1 MTKDRTKRLWKL
13 MAAIFISL
21 AAVFFLRGPEAN
33 AQIINTEGNYEN
45 PGDWYWDYTN
55 GERFDHGY
63 ARVVNRKT
71 KKTLGKGWHAVDGIW
86 YYFEAG
92 GYIFDEY
99 HGGYAIGGPESGWYQ
114 IDDEAPPTYH
124 WEKVTGGWKYV
135 KDTYHEYWDPYLHD
149 ESARIDGK
157 IYWFDKNGVTYKP
170 GWQLTE
176 WGEWIYVN
184 NDRSVKTGWQK
195 IGAKWYFFDLYTG
208 IMATSGKDTSP
219 IGSARKDFY
228 GFYENGTWITKAG
241 WVATDGYWDWVYVG
255 KNGKLLTG
263 WQKIGGKYYYLD
275 PYNGGVMAFSYYAE
289 EEQPEYCYVDG
300 YFINDKGVRCQNGYG
315 WHSDANGFWFGK
327 GSYYEK
333 DCMTYINGGWAEFD
347 EYGYCMRYYDVR
359 TDTLWDFTEAVG

>member
-1 MTKDRTKRLWKL
+1 METDGCHSHFTGCRILPSGTRGKCSGHQHGRQ
-13 MAAIFISL
+13 
-21 AAVFFLRGPEAN
+21 LRK
-33 AQIINTEGNYEN
+33 
-45 PGDWYWDYTN
+45 PGGLYWDYTN

-170 GWQLTE
+170 GWQ
-176 WGEWIYVN
+176 
-184 NDRSVKTGWQK
+184 
-195 IGAKWYFFDLYTG
+195 
-208 IMATSGKDTSP
+208 
-219 IGSARKDFY
+219 
-228 GFYENGTWITKAG
+228 
-241 WVATDGYWDWVYVG
+241 
-255 KNGKLLTG
+255 
-263 WQKIGGKYYYLD
+263 KIGGKYYYLD